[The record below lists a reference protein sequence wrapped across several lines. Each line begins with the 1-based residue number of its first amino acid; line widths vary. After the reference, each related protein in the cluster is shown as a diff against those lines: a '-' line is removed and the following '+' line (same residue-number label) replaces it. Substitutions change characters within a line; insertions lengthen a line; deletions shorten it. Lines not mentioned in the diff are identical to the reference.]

1 MQKTGGPGFVRV
13 LRVRRKGEFTFKMVL
28 WINLGFLIERIL
40 FPLQGCVFIVES
52 VVLAIS
58 GS

>member
-1 MQKTGGPGFVRV
+1 MRKTGGPGFVRV
-13 LRVRRKGEFTFKMVL
+13 WRVRRKGEFTFKMVL

-40 FPLQGCVFIVES
+40 FPLQGFVFIVES
-52 VVLAIS
+52 VVLAIF